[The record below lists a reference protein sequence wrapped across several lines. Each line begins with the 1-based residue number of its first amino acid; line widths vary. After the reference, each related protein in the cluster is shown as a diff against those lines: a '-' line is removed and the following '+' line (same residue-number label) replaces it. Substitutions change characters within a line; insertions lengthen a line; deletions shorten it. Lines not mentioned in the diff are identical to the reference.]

1 MVLRKMAD
9 DLTLS
14 VCVRFR
20 HPFILHI
27 RVHSVH
33 DCGTSGRCNGA
44 YCVDSGCVL
53 RFFSA
58 SALHSIPLLH
68 KAVKSK

>member
-33 DCGTSGRCNGA
+33 DCGTSGQCNGA

-53 RFFSA
+53 RFF
-58 SALHSIPLLH
+58 LCFSIAFNPI
-68 KAVKSK
+68 VT